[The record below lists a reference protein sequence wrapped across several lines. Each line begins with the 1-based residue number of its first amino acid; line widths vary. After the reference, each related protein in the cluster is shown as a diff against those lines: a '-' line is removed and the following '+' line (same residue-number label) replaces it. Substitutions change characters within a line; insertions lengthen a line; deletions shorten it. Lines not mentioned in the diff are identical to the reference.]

1 MRFVF
6 STDTLEPAGRFEA
19 FRDALARGLFKFDL
33 ITRNNEPYRGVVDLF
48 VGGPVVFGQ
57 VLGSSAELARS
68 PALARQCD
76 EGVWVLLTRSGRMRI
91 EQGDIQSEVLPGQ
104 GIIVNSTRPHTGA
117 CLGESDTW
125 VVQVPEVLLR
135 NLRPRGAANATTFL
149 PHDSAITQMMLS
161 MLETYSRLG
170 ASAPSGLGAA
180 TAQYL
185 ADLVAIALGTN
196 ADGAA
201 IVRDRG
207 LGAGRLQLIL
217 DDIARHFLDADIV
230 AADVAKR
237 VGITPR
243 YVHFLLEQTGRTF
256 SDHVLA
262 HRLALSRRL
271 LTNGASDRRKIAD
284 IAYACGFNDLS
295 YFNRTFRQRYGETP
309 SDARAGG
316 VAPQDS

>member
-6 STDTLEPAGRFEA
+6 STDTLEPEGRFEA

-33 ITRNNEPYRGVVDLF
+33 VTRSDDPYRGVVDLF

-57 VLGSSAELARS
+57 VLGSAAELARS

-91 EQGDIQSEVLPGQ
+91 AQGDVQSEIAPGE
-104 GIIVNSTRPHTGA
+104 GVIVNSVRPHTGA

-135 NLRPRGAANATTFL
+135 TLRPRGATNATTL
-149 PHDSAITQMMLS
+149 LARDSAITRMMLS
-161 MLETYSRLG
+161 LLETYSHFG
-170 ASAPSGLGAA
+170 AAAPPGVGAA

-185 ADLVAIALGTN
+185 ADLVALALGTS
-196 ADGAA
+196 ADGTA
-201 IVRDRG
+201 VVEDRG

-217 DDIARHFLDADIV
+217 DDIARHFLEADFG
-230 AADVAKR
+230 AADVARR

-243 YVHFLLEQTGRTF
+243 YVHFLLEQTGQTF

-262 HRLALSRRL
+262 HRLALSRRV
-271 LTNGASDRRKIAD
+271 LTSETGDRRKIAD

-295 YFNRTFRQRYGETP
+295 YFNRTFRRRYGETP
-309 SDARAGG
+309 SEARG
-316 VAPQDS
+316 SSTN